1 MSVIIIHVVK
11 EYQEEVEQ
19 LQRELEQRQKTGH
32 ARDLVISNL
41 EQETNQMQK
50 KRETRN

>member
-1 MSVIIIHVVK
+1 MLVK

-19 LQRELEQRQKTGH
+19 LQQELEQRQKTGR
-32 ARDLVISNL
+32 ARDVIISNL